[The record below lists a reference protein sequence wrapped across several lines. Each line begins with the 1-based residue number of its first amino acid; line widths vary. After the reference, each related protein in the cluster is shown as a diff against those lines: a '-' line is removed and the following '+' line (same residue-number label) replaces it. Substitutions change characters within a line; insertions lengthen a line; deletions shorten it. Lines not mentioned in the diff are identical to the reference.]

1 MTLFGAYVTVET
13 DDGDRSFSPSPPKTS
28 PDNPRSSPSSPKP
41 GPTAKVVLGILLFF
55 SFVSWVII
63 FAKFIRLRRVSRQ
76 SEKFVTFFRKSKRF
90 SEVNTFAG
98 ELADTPLTTL
108 FKAGYAELDAQVKA
122 DPRRRR
128 ADHGAAAP
136 QGKLLIKNI
145 SGIERALERAI
156 GVEMS
161 RLTRSMTFLAT
172 TASACPFIG
181 LFGTV
186 WGIMQ
191 SFRAIGLT
199 GSTSIAAVA
208 PGISEA
214 LVNTAA
220 GLAAAIPGDD
230 LLQLLHGQ
238 GPGAAGRH
246 GRLLAGVHQPRRAEL
261 HVGDRVPLQ
270 WPSST
275 SPATRSITSPTSTSR
290 RWWT

>member
-1 MTLFGAYVTVET
+1 MMAIVFQPVTSENLPGQPSILSFFSET
-13 DDGDRSFSPSPPKTS
+13 GS
-28 PDNPRSSPSSPKP
+28 
-41 GPTAKVVLGILLFF
+41 TAKVVLGVLLFF

-63 FAKFIRLRRVSRQ
+63 FAKFLRLRRVSRQ
-76 SEKFVTFFRKSKRF
+76 SEKFVSFFRKSKRF

-122 DPRRRR
+122 NRVDE
-128 ADHGAAAP
+128 AP
-136 QGKLLIKNI
+136 TTGGGQGKLLIKNI

-161 RLTRSMTFLAT
+161 RLTRNMTFLAT

-186 WGIMQ
+186 WGIMG

-214 LVNTAA
+214 LINTAA
-220 GLAAAIPGDD
+220 GLAAAIPAMIFYNYFMGKVRE
-230 LLQLLHGQ
+230 QR
-238 GPGAAGRH
+238 AGMEDFS
-246 GRLLAGVHQPRRAEL
+246 LEFINLAERNF
-261 HVGDRVPLQ
+261 
-270 WPSST
+270 T
-275 SPATRSITSPTSTSR
+275 
-290 RWWT
+290 

>member
-1 MTLFGAYVTVET
+1 MLGTVFQPVTTENLP
-13 DDGDRSFSPSPPKTS
+13 GQPSILSFFSEVGLADKL
-28 PDNPRSSPSSPKP
+28 
-41 GPTAKVVLGILLFF
+41 VLAVLLLF

-76 SEKFVTFFRKSKRF
+76 SEKFVAFFRKSKRF

-98 ELADTPLTTL
+98 ELSDTPLTTL

-122 DPRRRR
+122 NRTDDSSPTT
-128 ADHGAAAP
+128 GGGG

-161 RLTRSMTFLAT
+161 RLTRNMTFLAT

-191 SFRAIGLT
+191 SFRQIGVT

-208 PGISEA
+208 PGISGA

-220 GLAAAIPGDD
+220 GLAAAIPAMIFYNYFMGKVRE
-230 LLQLLHGQ
+230 QR
-238 GPGAAGRH
+238 AGMEDFS
-246 GRLLAGVHQPRRAEL
+246 LEFINLAERNF
-261 HVGDRVPLQ
+261 
-270 WPSST
+270 T
-275 SPATRSITSPTSTSR
+275 
-290 RWWT
+290 